1 MMHVLVRDDL
11 VDRDYVDAHTTGYD
25 ELAAHVAGWPPERA
39 AAVCGL
45 EVDEIER
52 LAHAYGCTRPTLIRT
67 LIGAE
72 HHEHGAMFFRTLAC
86 LPALTGAWRD
96 RGGGLARSVGSWSDV
111 DVDDSVFDA
120 EHLAGGRARRGISMN
135 HLGRAL
141 TAVDDPP
148 VKALVVWNGNPA
160 VTVPNAALTRQGLER
175 EDLFC
180 VVSEQFL
187 TDTARYADV
196 VFPACTQVEQRDVV
210 TSWGHLYV
218 GWNEP
223 AIAPLGESVPNTELW
238 RRLSRAMG
246 FTEPELYESDE
257 SMLASALKGMDV
269 DELRERGVLRL
280 SLPEDF
286 RPYAH
291 GGFPTASGRIELSS
305 EALVRAGHPALP
317 TYTPARE
324 GLDGDPALLARYPLA
339 LLTPKHHTRFLNS
352 SYSHLPK
359 HGPLEGGPFV
369 ELDEADA
376 SARGIVDGDTVQVWN
391 DRGALMLTARLSKR
405 LRPGVVAVPFG
416 WWSGQHGGDGTANS
430 LTNDTLT
437 DWGGGVAYSD
447 TLVQVA
453 AVTTPA

>member
-1 MMHVLVRDDL
+1 
-11 VDRDYVDAHTTGYD
+11 
-25 ELAAHVAGWPPERA
+25 
-39 AAVCGL
+39 
-45 EVDEIER
+45 
-52 LAHAYGCTRPTLIRT
+52 
-67 LIGAE
+67 
-72 HHEHGAMFFRTLAC
+72 
-86 LPALTGAWRD
+86 
-96 RGGGLARSVGSWSDV
+96 
-111 DVDDSVFDA
+111 
-120 EHLAGGRARRGISMN
+120 
-135 HLGRAL
+135 
-141 TAVDDPP
+141 
-148 VKALVVWNGNPA
+148 
-160 VTVPNAALTRQGLER
+160 
-175 EDLFC
+175 
-180 VVSEQFL
+180 
-187 TDTARYADV
+187 
-196 VFPACTQVEQRDVV
+196 
-210 TSWGHLYV
+210 
-218 GWNEP
+218 
-223 AIAPLGESVPNTELW
+223 
-238 RRLSRAMG
+238 MG

-257 SMLASALKGMDV
+257 SLLSSALKGMDV
-269 DELRERGVLRL
+269 EELRERGVLRL

-286 RPYAH
+286 RPYAE

-391 DRGALMLTARLSKR
+391 DRGALTLTARLSKR